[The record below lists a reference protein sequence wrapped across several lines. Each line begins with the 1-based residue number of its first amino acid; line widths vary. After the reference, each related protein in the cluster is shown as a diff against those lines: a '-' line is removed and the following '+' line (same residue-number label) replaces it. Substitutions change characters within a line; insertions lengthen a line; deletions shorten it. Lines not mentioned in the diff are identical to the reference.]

1 MVRSP
6 AHNPT
11 RRSAGAGTRPA
22 AAGMA
27 RKGSRLPGTNRPGM
41 PAASSILEAPRPTAE
56 LDAILA
62 SLDFPLITFDEAGAV
77 TQANAAARALLGTD
91 PAGLGAAAWARLVL
105 GDRAMRHLDGRPLT
119 EEELPV
125 HRALRGHPVRRTAI
139 RLRDAAGTEHVVE
152 ATAMP
157 LHEGERVRGATVVWV
172 DVSQRREAEEAL
184 HRSEAD
190 YRALFHTM
198 NESFCLAEIVFD
210 AAGRPCDLRYLEV
223 NPAFERLTGLRA
235 ADVIGHT
242 ARELFPGDASLWVER
257 SARVALT
264 GEPAH
269 FDGHLG
275 PLNRW
280 LGVSAYQTIP
290 GRLAVILDDI
300 TARKKAEDGLAR
312 RAETAQARLAAIV
325 ASSHDAIF
333 GKDLE
338 GKIQSWN
345 AGAERIYGWSAEEAV
360 GRHVSILAP
369 PERSHES
376 AELVERIRR
385 DGRTISID
393 TERIRKDGRRI
404 TVSLT
409 LSPIMSAVGA
419 MVGVSTIARDIGE
432 RKKAED
438 QQRAAS
444 QYARSLIEASLDP
457 LVTISPEGKI
467 TDVNRATEEATGVPR
482 AAIIGTDFADY
493 FSEPERARAGYLQ
506 VLSAGEVRD
515 YPLVIRHVSGRTSE
529 VLYNAT
535 IYRGPDGEPQGVFA
549 AARDITAQRRLEEQ
563 VRQSQKL
570 EGIGRLAGGVAHDF
584 NNLLTAIV
592 GAAEYLLEQLP
603 EELPLRQDAAD
614 IREAA
619 QKAAVLT
626 RQLLTFSRRQV
637 TQPRV
642 LDLNDTMSSMD
653 RMLRRLLGEN
663 VELEVVAAPELGR
676 VRIDPG
682 QIEQVILNLVVNAR
696 DATPEGGRITIE
708 TSRAEVGG
716 QEPAPRGGLV
726 PGRYVVLSVRD
737 TGHGMDADVRS
748 HLFEPFFTTKDK
760 GKGTGLGLSTAYGI
774 VKEAGGDIRVRSEPG
789 RGSTFEVY
797 LPRLD
802 VPAEADQADREA
814 LPVGDE
820 TVLLVED
827 EPMVRQ
833 LAARVLRG
841 LGYTVREATDGMEA
855 LRLVAG
861 HTAEIDLVVTDVVMP
876 RLGGRELASR
886 LRTERPNLA
895 VLFISGYTENV
906 SDVQGL
912 IGAGVEFLQKP
923 FTPASLARSVRSTL
937 EHGRRGPE

>member
-6 AHNPT
+6 ARDPM
-11 RRSAGAGTRPA
+11 RRHAGAARRPA
-22 AAGMA
+22 ATGAA
-27 RKGSRLPGTNRPGM
+27 RPGSRRPGAARTGR
-41 PAASSILEAPRPTAE
+41 PAASSTLRAARRTAE
-56 LDAILA
+56 LDAILT
-62 SLDFPLITFDEAGAV
+62 SLDFPLVTFDGAGTV

-91 PAGLGAAAWARLVL
+91 PTGLGAAAWARLVL

-119 EEELPV
+119 EDELPV
-125 HRALRGHPVRRTAI
+125 RRALQAQPVLRTVV
-139 RLRDAAGTEHVVE
+139 RLRDTAGTERVLE

-157 LHEGERVRGATVVWV
+157 LREGARVTGATVVWV
-172 DVSQRREAEEAL
+172 DVTQRRKAEEAL
-184 HRSEAD
+184 RRSEAD
-190 YRALFHTM
+190 YRALFQAM
-198 NESFCLAEIVFD
+198 NEGFCLAEIVFD
-210 AAGRPCDLRYLEV
+210 DTGRPCDLRYLEV
-223 NPAFERLTGLRA
+223 NPAFLRLTGLRA
-235 ADVIGHT
+235 EDVIGRT
-242 ARELFPGDASLWVER
+242 ARELFPREASPWVECLA
-257 SARVALT
+257 SAART
-264 GEPAH
+264 GEPAR
-269 FDGHLG
+269 FEGRLG
-275 PLNRW
+275 PIDRW

-300 TARKKAEDGLAR
+300 SERKRAEDGLAR

-338 GKIQSWN
+338 GMIQSWN

-385 DGRTISID
+385 DGRTISLD

-404 TVSLT
+404 AVSLT
-409 LSPIMSAVGA
+409 LSPIVDAAGT

-432 RKKAED
+432 RKQAED

-467 TDVNRATEEATGVPR
+467 TDVNRATEEVTGVPR

-493 FSEPERARAGYLQ
+493 FGEPERARAGYLQ

-515 YPLVIRHVSGRTSE
+515 YPLVIRHVSGRTIE

-535 IYRGPDGEPQGVFA
+535 IYRGPDGKPQGVFA

-592 GAAEYLLEQLP
+592 GAADFLLEELP
-603 EELPLRQDAAD
+603 EGQPLRQDAAD

-637 TQPRV
+637 TQPRI
-642 LDLNDTMSSMD
+642 LDLNETVTSMD
-653 RMLRRLLGEN
+653 RMLHRLLGEN
-663 VELEVVAAPELGR
+663 VEFGTVAAPELGC

-696 DATPEGGRITIE
+696 DATPAGGRITIE
-708 TSRAEVGG
+708 TSHAEVGEQG
-716 QEPAPRGGLV
+716 PASRGGLA
-726 PGRYVVLSVRD
+726 PGRYAVLSVRD
-737 TGHGMDADVRS
+737 TGHGMNADVRS
-748 HLFEPFFTTKDK
+748 HLFEPFFTTKEK

-802 VPAEADQADREA
+802 LPAEADEADREA
-814 LPVGDE
+814 FPRGNE

-827 EPMVRQ
+827 EPMVRR

-841 LGYTVREATDGMEA
+841 LGYTVREAPDGVEA

-861 HTAEIDLVVTDVVMP
+861 HTVEVDLVVTDVVMP
-876 RLGGRELASR
+876 RLGGRELAAR
-886 LRTERPNLA
+886 LRAEQPHLA

-906 SDVQGL
+906 SDLQGL

-937 EHGRRGPE
+937 EHGRRRPG